1 MTDGLAKIKRV
12 QGEEV
17 LILHWAAGHGHGFD
31 CGRHRACQSFFGF
44 VLLISFEFLRLA
56 DRVAVL
62 VSLGAGLSA
71 LDEDSGVSVWIRVR
85 IFSPISI
92 L

>member
-1 MTDGLAKIKRV
+1 MADGLAKVKGV

-17 LILHWAAGHGHGFD
+17 LVLHRAAGHGHGFD

-44 VLLISFEFLRLA
+44 VLLISFKSLRLA

-62 VSLGAGLSA
+62 VGLGVGLSA
-71 LDEDSGVSVWIRVR
+71 LDEDSSVSV
-85 IFSPISI
+85 
-92 L
+92 